1 MQTKYT
7 VHLWTQKKEEYLMQN
22 KKKKLISTLLALIML
37 LGLFAA
43 VPTTASAADIQAGT
57 PDFKLGT
64 TDGDASPTIVGFAGK
79 QWAVIGYNGVG
90 DASPSST
97 LTLLLA
103 DGQSYGLS
111 RFHIDS
117 NQYSGSDLKTAMDS
131 AYNGISNAKE
141 KDLVKARELAGGSA
155 NRGATGYNPD
165 NIAGPAVSGA
175 RFWPLSVAEVD
186 KVNMEVRKFTAFWW
200 LRSPGPLNNSAESV
214 SLGGGGGGRGVSWS
228 EVAVRPAFNLNLS
241 SVIFTSAAAGGKSGA
256 VGASLSASAAA
267 SAATDAVKFTA
278 IDSTLKLNSTD
289 TAVRAVKAGD
299 TVNIMYSG
307 ATAGDNNYVSCVIT
321 DSTNKVL
328 YYGKL
333 AKTTTGMTGG
343 TASFTVPALADGSYT
358 IKLFSE
364 EANGDNYTDFCSEP
378 INIPMTVSATAA
390 PFTAVTDITGLPVS
404 AVAGAPLMLTGTVVP
419 AEATNKTVKW
429 SVKNA
434 GTTGAKIAAGTND
447 LETTAAGAVVIT
459 ATVEKGLSETAAFTK
474 DFAVAV
480 TLSDTP
486 AITGSISMTLK
497 QGYAATSSEAFT
509 ITGDPAPT
517 VTKTSGDAK
526 ITWNDTTKKLGI
538 AAGLT
543 AGTYQ
548 VILKAAN
555 GKTPDA
561 MFTFTLTVTPSVFI
575 AITEI
580 TGLPTIAVVAML
592 LLMLVGTVVL
602 VVVIYK
608 TIKRSVKN
616 AGTTNAKIAA
626 DTNVLETTTAGAAV
640 ITAAVEKGL
649 SETAAFTDDSIGKA

>member
-1 MQTKYT
+1 
-7 VHLWTQKKEEYLMQN
+7 MQN

-37 LGLFAA
+37 LGLIAA
-43 VPTTASAADIQAGT
+43 VQTAAGAADIQAGT
-57 PDFKLGT
+57 PTFKLGT
-64 TDGDASPTIVGFAGK
+64 TDGTDSPTIVGFAGK
-79 QWAVIGYNGVG
+79 QWAVIGHNGAGV
-90 DASPSST
+90 ASPNGT

-103 DGQSYGLS
+103 NDQSYGET
-111 RFHIDS
+111 RFHADS
-117 NQYSGSDLKTAMDS
+117 NQYSSSDLKTAMDS

-141 KDLVKARELAGGSA
+141 KDMVKARDLAGGSA
-155 NRGATGYNPD
+155 NWGATGYNPD

-175 RFWPLSVAEVD
+175 RFWPLSVAEAD
-186 KVNMEVRKFTAFWW
+186 KVNEEVRKFTVGWW
-200 LRSPGPLNNSAESV
+200 LRSPGITGDRAPYVINDGNFTV
-214 SLGGGGGGRGVSWS
+214 SGYDVNWSFGASGG
-228 EVAVRPAFNLNLS
+228 AVRPAFNLNLS
-241 SVIFTSAAAGGKSGA
+241 SVIFTSAAAGGKSGN
-256 VGASLSASAAA
+256 VGANLSTAAEP
-267 SAATDAVKFTA
+267 SATDTVKFTA
-278 IDSTLKLNSTD
+278 INSTLKLACTD
-289 TAVRAVKAGD
+289 TAVRTVKTSY

-429 SVKNA
+429 SIKNA

-459 ATVEKGLSETAAFTK
+459 ATVEKGFSETAAFTK

-526 ITWNDTTKKLGI
+526 ITWNDTTKKLDI